1 MRRQQAQ
8 LSIAR
13 AVVVDMATQLQQD
26 GWLSMQRSAARCTR
40 PFHEASSA
48 LHCLVVRLEEAKQQC
63 RSGCVRLLG
72 ANRCASRILTFT
84 RQAKRMRATD

>member
-1 MRRQQAQ
+1 MVLEADKIIEKERIERENKMRKMMGMPT
-8 LSIAR
+8 
-13 AVVVDMATQLQQD
+13 V
-26 GWLSMQRSAARCTR
+26 
-40 PFHEASSA
+40 EE
-48 LHCLVVRLEEAKQQC
+48 EEAKQQC